1 MNTNENIQTQGVQA
15 AAEAVPTLTVTHYQ
29 EVAANM
35 TKVLEE
41 LRQTVIALQ
50 DPSQTARVRQTQSN
64 VTEAFIVK
72 TITMVEA
79 SPELLAV
86 KKFDPAAAREV
97 LQILEALG
105 PVYDALRAVARD
117 VKIAMDSRKAKIASG
132 ALQIYAI
139 AKGVARDEVAPGL
152 AVHVSDLKQRVKR
165 GNGAKRKVKAKKSTA
180 SAPTTTT
187 AAPSTAPGS
196 TTQGTG
202 SKQ

>member
-1 MNTNENIQTQGVQA
+1 MNTNENIQTQAVQA
-15 AAEAVPTLTVTHYQ
+15 AAEVAPTLTVTHYQ

-35 TKVLEE
+35 TKALEE
-41 LRQTVIALQ
+41 LRQTVVALQ
-50 DPSQTARVRQTQSN
+50 DPSQTARVRQTQNN
-64 VTEAFIVK
+64 VTAAFIIK

-97 LQILEALG
+97 LQILDALG

-139 AKGVARDEVAPGL
+139 AKGVARDETAPGL
-152 AVHVSDLKQRVKR
+152 AVHVSDLRQKVKR
-165 GNGAKRKVKAKKSTA
+165 GNGAKRKTKAKVSPATPST
-180 SAPTTTT
+180 
-187 AAPSTAPGS
+187 TAPGTAPSS
-196 TTQGTG
+196 TTQATG